1 MEKAFEVTAA
11 VLEEINAYAVEP
23 LAAEDVYCFSLTLC
37 DNDIDRDYERFS
49 KEALEG
55 LAELFKGKTGV
66 FDHDPK
72 GSRQTARIF
81 RTRVVQTPNKK
92 TADGQEYYSLTAK
105 AYMVRTAA
113 NADLIKEIS
122 GGIKKEVSVSCS
134 MAKRSCS
141 ICGLDR
147 TKGRCSHVKG
157 RRYPKGLCFDTLEKP
172 TDAYEWSFVAVP
184 AQVNA
189 GVTKR
194 FEGAGG
200 AIPEDGALLREL
212 ETAKGF
218 IRGEILKTSYFCKPF
233 YPAQQVEELT
243 KDMDTQELLDILRKL
258 KAQLISLGEE
268 LKMTD
273 ESFATAAGA
282 KEKEEN
288 KEYTL

>member
-81 RTRVVQTPNKK
+81 RTRVVQPPNKK
-92 TADGQEYYSLTAK
+92 TADGQEHYSLTAK

-233 YPAQQVEELT
+233 YTAQEVAAMTEEM
-243 KDMDTQELLDILRKL
+243 DMHRLIELHKQLSKRISRHSRELDEEERSFITQP
-258 KAQLISLGEE
+258 QPQ
-268 LKMTD
+268 
-273 ESFATAAGA
+273 
-282 KEKEEN
+282 EEN
-288 KEYTL
+288 DEYTI